1 MQRVITIGVAV
12 VTLGTAVAAAVLWF
26 RSAMVETPEVEEPV
40 ASISDVPEVHIQ
52 TAVVNLNNLRTA
64 MDRSANLNKKAA
76 VWTGISAL
84 LGAATTIAGI
94 W

>member
-1 MQRVITIGVAV
+1 MI
-12 VTLGTAVAAAVLWF
+12 
-26 RSAMVETPEVEEPV
+26 ETPEGEEPV

-52 TAVVNLNNLRTA
+52 TAVVNLNNLRAA
-64 MDRSANLNKKAA
+64 MDGSAKLNKKAV

-84 LGAATTIAGI
+84 LGAATTVAGT

>member
-1 MQRVITIGVAV
+1 MQRAITIAFAIA
-12 VTLGTAVAAAVLWF
+12 TLGAAIFAAVLWF
-26 RSAMVETPEVEEPV
+26 RSAMIETPEVEEPV

-52 TAVVNLNNLRTA
+52 TAVVNLNNLQTA
-64 MDRSANLNKKAA
+64 MDSSAKLNKKAA

-84 LGAATTIAGI
+84 LGAATTVAGA

>member
-1 MQRVITIGVAV
+1 MQRTITIAFAIA
-12 VTLGTAVAAAVLWF
+12 TLGTAIVAAVLWF
-26 RSAMVETPEVEEPV
+26 RSAMIETPEVEEPV

-64 MDRSANLNKKAA
+64 MDSSAKLNKKAA

-84 LGAATTIAGI
+84 LGAATTVAGT